1 MDDSQKKALV
11 QVVFASLLASKKKL
25 KVELVFD
32 KKTFT
37 NGDQIYMPQEI
48 AALILPHARRSLAT
62 KEDLTQEIVEIVN
75 KIQEKGFDESEIFEA
90 LPISVV
96 PNLPARAEPPTFEA
110 CFSLKMHA
118 YIMARAKEKGVL
130 PDGIVGTVLAAC
142 SAALPAQCKLRIGA
156 TYSEHPTVW
165 VALVGMC
172 STKKTPTLKTVL
184 GFFEKKQ
191 SQFGLDNKAAE
202 KAHKKSMLRYDVELA
217 DFRKHAAKN
226 KTLVAPEEPEKP
238 AQKDIYLSD
247 ATIEALLQSCADN
260 PRGVL
265 YFRDEMSAWLGQ
277 LTRRDAEKERAQWL
291 EGYNAGRHEQARIGR
306 GRIEI
311 ECFRTIVFGGLQPSI
326 VEKMLQD
333 DVIDGLA
340 ARFIL
345 VRHDNNGHATNTIDP
360 AHLAYI
366 ENILEKLFQTGEC
379 EVSFTPAALALFEA
393 TCRQYSTELEGMPN
407 THWRAFLGKR
417 PGLLA
422 RLLLILHAIERAEE
436 GTHPYAAPVEIATVQ
451 RVARF
456 VETFL
461 RRSSAIIYAQAGVQ
475 IPEAGEGICFN
486 AQERMVLRWLKE
498 QVKKG
503 RHDISL
509 REVQIGSKAF
519 QELRRKRTD
528 TFFLEALVA
537 SGLAC
542 VTNGERGKVSLR
554 LSAYLAEWEES

>member
-1 MDDSQKKALV
+1 MEDSRKKALV

-25 KVELVFD
+25 KVELTFD
-32 KKTFT
+32 GGAFK
-37 NGDQIYMPQEI
+37 NGEQIYMPHEI
-48 AALILPHARRSLAT
+48 AALILPIARRSLDT
-62 KEDLTQEIVEIVN
+62 QDDLTQEITDVV
-75 KIQEKGFDESEIFEA
+75 IQVQAKGFDESKIFEA
-90 LPISVV
+90 GPLPTV
-96 PNLPARAEPPTFEA
+96 PLLPSRGALPTFDG
-110 CFSLKMHA
+110 CFSPRMQA
-118 YIMARAKEKGVL
+118 YILARSVEKGVL

-142 SAALPAQCKLRIGA
+142 SAALPAQCKLRVGA

-191 SQFGLDNKAAE
+191 SQFALDNKAAE
-202 KAHKKSMLRYDVELA
+202 KAHKKSMLRYEVELA
-217 DFRKHAAKN
+217 DFRKNAAKN

-247 ATIEALLQSCADN
+247 ATIEALLQSCANN

-345 VRHDNNGHATNTIDP
+345 VRHDNNGHATNAIDP

-366 ENILEKLFQTGEC
+366 EHILEKLFQTGEC
-379 EVSFTPAALALFEA
+379 EVSFAPSALALFEA

-422 RLLLILHAIERAEE
+422 RLILVWHAVERAEE
-436 GTHPYAAPVEIATVQ
+436 GQLPHVLPVEAATVQ

-456 VETFL
+456 VEVFL
-461 RRSSAIIYAQAGVQ
+461 RRSSALIYGQAGVQ
-475 IPEAGEGICFN
+475 IPESGEGIVFSPKE
-486 AQERMVLRWLKE
+486 QTVIRWLRE

-503 RHDISL
+503 RKKITS
-509 REVQIGSKAF
+509 RELQIGSMAY
-519 QELRRKRTD
+519 QEMRRKRVEMQFIDALTASALASVETD
-528 TFFLEALVA
+528 
-537 SGLAC
+537 G
-542 VTNGERGKVSLR
+542 RGFVLT
-554 LSAYLAEWEES
+554 LSDYLAEWGDR

>member
-1 MDDSQKKALV
+1 MDDSRKKALV
-11 QVVFASLLASKKKL
+11 QIVFASLQSAKKKL
-25 KVELVFD
+25 KVELTFSAGVFRE
-32 KKTFT
+32 
-37 NGDQIYMPQEI
+37 GEQVYMPHEI
-48 AALILPHARRSLAT
+48 AALILPIARRSFDTKDDLT
-62 KEDLTQEIVEIVN
+62 KEIIDVIVQ
-75 KIQEKGFDESEIFEA
+75 IQANGFDESKVFESGPLPTVPLLPSRGA
-90 LPISVV
+90 L
-96 PNLPARAEPPTFEA
+96 PTFEG
-110 CFSLKMHA
+110 CFSPKMQS
-118 YIMARAKEKGVL
+118 YIIARSVEKGVL

-142 SAALPAQCKLRIGA
+142 SAALPAQCRLRIGA
-156 TYSEHPTVW
+156 TYSEHPTIW

-191 SQFGLDNKAAE
+191 AQFGIDNKINE
-202 KAHKKSMLRYDVELA
+202 KSHKKAMLRYDVELA

-226 KTLVAPEEPEKP
+226 KSLVAPEEPEKP

-247 ATIEALLQSCADN
+247 ATIEALLQSCAGN

-291 EGYNAGRHEQARIGR
+291 EGYNAGRQEQARIGR
-306 GRIEI
+306 GRIEVS
-311 ECFRTIVFGGLQPSI
+311 CFRTIVFGGLQPSI

-345 VRHDNNGHATNTIDP
+345 VRHDNNGHATNAIDP

-366 ENILEKLFQTGEC
+366 EGILERLFQTGEC
-379 EVSFTPAALALFEA
+379 EVSFTPAALAFFEA
-393 TCRQYSTELEGMPN
+393 TCRQYSNELDGMPN
-407 THWRAFLGKR
+407 THWRAFMGKR

-422 RLLLILHAIERAEE
+422 RLILIWHAIERAEE
-436 GTHPYAAPVEIATVQ
+436 GQSSSALAIELETVQ

-456 VETFL
+456 VEAFL
-461 RRSSAIIYAQAGVQ
+461 RRSSALIYGQAGVS

-486 AQERMVLRWLKE
+486 SQEKIVIRWLKE

-503 RHDISL
+503 RQKISSRDL
-509 REVQIGSKAF
+509 QIGSKAF
-519 QELRRKRTD
+519 QEMRRKRVD
-528 TFFLEALVA
+528 GAFLDSLAA
-537 SGLAC
+537 SGLAS
-542 VTNGERGKVSLR
+542 VASEERGKVSLT

>member
-1 MDDSQKKALV
+1 MEDSRKKALV
-11 QVVFASLLASKKKL
+11 QVVFACLHSAKKKL
-25 KVELVFD
+25 KLELVFAD
-32 KKTFT
+32 GSFRV
-37 NGDQIYMPQEI
+37 GDQIYMPHEI
-48 AALILPHARRSLAT
+48 AAMVLPHARRSLDT
-62 KEDLTQEIVEIVN
+62 KDDLTADICEIVVQ
-75 KIQEKGFDESEIFEA
+75 IQAKGFDESKVFEA
-90 LPISVV
+90 GPLPTV
-96 PNLPARAEPPTFEA
+96 PLLPSRGALPTFEG
-110 CFSLKMHA
+110 CFSPRMHA
-118 YIMARAKEKGVL
+118 YIMARSVEKGVL

-142 SAALPAQCKLRIGA
+142 SAALPAQCKLRIGS

-202 KAHKKSMLRYDVELA
+202 KAHKKSMLRYEVELA
-217 DFRKHAAKN
+217 DFRKNAAKN
-226 KTLVAPEEPEKP
+226 KSLVAPEEPEKP

-247 ATIEALLQSCADN
+247 ATIEALLQSCAGN

-345 VRHDNNGHATNTIDP
+345 VRHDNNGHATNAIDP
-360 AHLAYI
+360 AHLGYI

-379 EVSFTPAALALFEA
+379 EVSFNPAALTLFEA
-393 TCRQYSTELEGMPN
+393 TCRQYSSELEGMPN

-422 RLLLILHAIERAEE
+422 RLILVWHAVERAEE
-436 GTHPYAAPVEIATVQ
+436 GTLPHASPVEAATVQ

-456 VETFL
+456 VEMFL
-461 RRSSAIIYAQAGVQ
+461 RRSSALIYGQAGVQ
-475 IPEAGEGICFN
+475 IPEAGEGISFN
-486 AQERMVLRWLKE
+486 SQEKMVIRWLKE

-503 RHDISL
+503 RQKISS
-509 REVQIGSKAF
+509 REVLTGSRSF
-519 QELRRKRTD
+519 QEMRRKRTD
-528 TFFLEALVA
+528 VPFLEALAA
-537 SGLAC
+537 SGLAA
-542 VTNGERGKVSLR
+542 VVAEERGRVSLV
-554 LSAYLAEWEES
+554 LSAYLAEWEEA